1 MGKTYE
7 ELMAGLKPA
16 RRARVAARAAELLS
30 VEKSLRELRVAQ
42 QLTQQGM
49 ARKLGVKQHSI
60 SRMEQRS
67 DMLLSTL
74 RQYVEELGGE
84 LVLTAHFPGS
94 RPVRI
99 AGIDESG
106 KARKA
111 GGRQMKQ
118 KVSRG

>member
-1 MGKTYE
+1 VGKTYE

-16 RRARVAARAAELLS
+16 RRARVAARAAELLAA
-30 VEKSLRELRVAQ
+30 EKSLRELRIAH

-74 RQYVEELGGE
+74 REYVEELGGE

-94 RPVRI
+94 DPVRI
-99 AGIDESG
+99 VGIEESG
-106 KARKA
+106 RARKA
-111 GGRQMKQ
+111 GARQARRR
-118 KVSRG
+118 S

>member
-16 RRARVAARAAELLS
+16 RRARVAARATELLAA
-30 VEKSLRELRVAQ
+30 ERSLRELRMAH

-74 RQYVEELGGE
+74 RDYVEELGGE
-84 LVLTAHFPGS
+84 LVLTAHFPGHE
-94 RPVRI
+94 PVRI
-99 AGIDESG
+99 AGIG
-106 KARKA
+106 NTGRARNA
-111 GGRQMKQ
+111 GGPRPK
-118 KVSRG
+118 KIPS

>member
-1 MGKTYE
+1 MGKTYD

-16 RRARVAARAAELLS
+16 RRARVSARAAELLAA
-30 VEKSLRELRVAQ
+30 EGSLRELRMAH

-74 RQYVEELGGE
+74 REYVGQLGGE
-84 LVLTAHFPGS
+84 LVLTAHFPGHD
-94 RPVRI
+94 PVRI
-99 AGIDESG
+99 VGIENGGSARKPVARTVKR
-106 KARKA
+106 KAR
-111 GGRQMKQ
+111 
-118 KVSRG
+118 S